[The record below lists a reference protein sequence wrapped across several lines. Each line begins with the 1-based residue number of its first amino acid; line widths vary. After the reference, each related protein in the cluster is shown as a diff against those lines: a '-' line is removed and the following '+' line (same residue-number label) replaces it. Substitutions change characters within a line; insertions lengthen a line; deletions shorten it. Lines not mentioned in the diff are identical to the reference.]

1 MSDNISREKAIER
14 FEEMKRSASSFEV
27 QVYIDGVIDI
37 LKSIQSSDIQGR
49 WVLDE
54 RYEDWADMYVCS
66 ICGRR
71 ALTDGDYRWELSKY
85 CPHCG
90 AEMDREEFD

>member
-1 MSDNISREKAIER
+1 MNDNISREKAIAR
-14 FEEMKRSASSFEV
+14 FEEIKSQAESFRDKI
-27 QVYIDGVIDI
+27 YLDGVIAVLETI
-37 LKSIQSSDIQGR
+37 PSSDIHGR

-54 RYEDWADMYVCS
+54 RYEDWADTYVCS

-71 ALTDGDYRWELSKY
+71 ALTDGDYRWEPSKY

-90 AEMDREEFD
+90 AKMDEEEE